1 MIGFGI
7 RNFFLAF
14 LFLVCKIDSPLNS
27 CEKIRKSFKK
37 GGDRARG
44 NSDEGGFAS
53 EVKKKKE
60 VFELSG

>member
-1 MIGFGI
+1 
-7 RNFFLAF
+7 
-14 LFLVCKIDSPLNS
+14 LVCKKDSPLDS
-27 CEKIRKSFKK
+27 CEKICKSFKK
-37 GGDRARG
+37 GGDRIRG